1 LDHNCRTDGLPYVL
15 PVIVGVAS
23 WSTGADNI
31 ARCGGLTGV
40 KLYSDWILQTAKSWG
55 R

>member
-1 LDHNCRTDGLPYVL
+1 LDHNCRTLGLPNVF
-15 PVIVGVAS
+15 PVIVVVVS

-40 KLYSDWILQTAKSWG
+40 KLYRNWILQTAKSWG